1 VARVVAIAVRRAA
14 ALALLALAACAS
26 WQPPA
31 DVSDAPLRARAVS
44 GSNEGVRVSAAVL
57 SAEDSR
63 RMLGMDVGD
72 SRVQAVWVEVQNTT
86 QRAMWLLRT
95 GTDPDYFSPLE
106 TAWSAHALLGGATN
120 AQIDRHFDEL
130 GFKNPIPPGSTR
142 AGLVFTNP
150 ERGMKLLN
158 VDLLSAKALV
168 PITLFLPVPLE
179 TAGTGHTAR
188 ANAFAYPSSQVADH
202 RDLAALRAALE
213 RLPCCAE
220 VAGVPQG
227 DPLNVVFIGTLEDI
241 GAAVVRRNFQ
251 RDTHASDLADSVF
264 GRSAD
269 AVLRKQG
276 HGRTPAVWIRA
287 WLAPLT
293 FEGRPVYLAQA
304 GRPVGGR
311 FAPRDLQQPL
321 AHPDIDEAR
330 NLLVQD
336 MMYSGGLDKLG
347 FLHGG
352 QASGRGDGLR
362 AVMFFA
368 TRPLSLS
375 EVEILEWVP
384 YLSAP

>member
-1 VARVVAIAVRRAA
+1 VRHAA
-14 ALALLALAACAS
+14 ALALLLALAACAS

-44 GSNEGVRVSAAVL
+44 GSSQGVRVSAAVL

-106 TAWSAHALLGGATN
+106 TAWSAHSLLGGATN
-120 AQIDRHFDEL
+120 AEIDRHFDEL
-130 GFKNPIPPGSTR
+130 SFKNPIPPGTTR

-168 PITLFLPVPLE
+168 PITLFVPVPLE
-179 TAGTGHTAR
+179 SAGTGNTAR
-188 ANAFAYPSSQVADH
+188 ANAFAYPSSQVVDY
-202 RDLAALRAALE
+202 RDLAALRTALE

-220 VAGVPQG
+220 VADAPQG
-227 DPLNVVFIGTLEDI
+227 DPLNVVLVGTLEDI

-251 RDTHASDLADSVF
+251 RDTHTSDLANGVF
-264 GRSAD
+264 GRTAD

-293 FEGRPVYLAQA
+293 YEGRPVYLAQA

-311 FAPRDLQQPL
+311 FAPRDMQQPL
-321 AHPDIDEAR
+321 AHPDVDEAR

-384 YLSAP
+384 YLSGP

>member
-1 VARVVAIAVRRAA
+1 MRAA
-14 ALALLALAACAS
+14 AAFALLLGLAACAH
-26 WQPPA
+26 WQQPA
-31 DVSDAPLRARAVS
+31 DVNDAPLRARALNAS
-44 GSNEGVRVSAAVL
+44 SKGVRVSAAVL

-63 RMLGMDVGD
+63 RMLGLDLSD
-72 SRVQAVWVEVQNTT
+72 SRVQAVWVEVENTT

-106 TAWSAHALLGGATN
+106 TAWSAHTLLGGRTN
-120 AQIDRHFDEL
+120 AEIDRHLDEL
-130 GFKNPIPPGSTR
+130 GFKNPVPAGTRR
-142 AGLVFTNP
+142 AGLIFTNP
-150 ERGMKLLN
+150 ERGVKLLN
-158 VDLLSAKALV
+158 VDLLSEKNLI
-168 PITLFLPVPLE
+168 PITLFLPVPPE

-188 ANAFAYPSSQVADH
+188 PNAFAYPSSQVVDC

-213 RLPCCAE
+213 RLPCCAQM
-220 VAGVPQG
+220 ADMPQG
-227 DPLNVVFIGTLEDI
+227 DALNAVFIGTLEDI

-251 RDTHASDLADSVF
+251 RDTQPSDLAHRVF

-269 AVLRKQG
+269 VVLRKQG
-276 HGRTPAVWIRA
+276 HGRTPAMWIRA

-293 FEGRPVYLAQA
+293 FEGQPVYLAQA

-311 FAPRDLQQPL
+311 FAPRDMQQPL

-336 MMYSGGLDKLG
+336 MMYSGGLYKLG

-352 QASGRGDGLR
+352 QASGHGDGLR

-384 YLSAP
+384 YLSGR